1 MCFFKFLPTE
11 NSVIKSYLGHFHNSL
26 HGRALNNYFQS
37 LKQNKRESRIK
48 KFAYTSIQSMLKKK
62 KREEIACP
70 TASTVSGIQEL
81 SKCLLK
87 D

>member
-62 KREEIACP
+62 KGKRLHVQQQAP
-70 TASTVSGIQEL
+70 YLGYKSSVNAY
-81 SKCLLK
+81 
-87 D
+87 